1 MRAKKKEKYMQKY
14 KKNTI
19 PDFKTYEEEA
29 TFWDTHDFTD
39 YLHETTPVKVVF
51 NLKKPKDDMLT
62 IRLQTNL
69 KSKLTEVAIQAGVN
83 ASTLARMW
91 IVEKLRVV

>member
-1 MRAKKKEKYMQKY
+1 MPKN
-14 KKNTI
+14 KKNSI
-19 PDFKTYEEEA
+19 PNFKTYEEEA
-29 TFWDTHDFTD
+29 IFWDTHDFTD

-51 NLKKPKDDMLT
+51 SLKKPKDESLT
-62 IRLQTNL
+62 VRLQANL
-69 KSKLTEVAIQAGVN
+69 KTKLIEVANQAGVN

>member
-1 MRAKKKEKYMQKY
+1 MRAKKKERYMQKY

-19 PDFKTYEEEA
+19 PDFKNYEEEA

-51 NLKKPKDDMLT
+51 NLKKSKDDMLT

-69 KSKLTEVAIQAGVN
+69 KTKLTEVATQAGVN

-91 IVEKLRVV
+91 IVEKLRIV